1 MQVYNP
7 ATNQTAEV
15 SPRSFGMWAQ
25 RGWLPVDQ
33 VDAGQG
39 EPEES
44 DTAESTAAKTAARGR
59 GAHPAAKANKDK

>member
-25 RGWLPVDQ
+25 RGWLLADQ
-33 VDAGQG
+33 VEAV
-39 EPEES
+39 EEVPAES
-44 DTAESTAAKTAARGR
+44 DKAESTAAKTAASGR